1 MICSE
6 TSNTSLSILDE
17 VCAVRNLSVKC
28 LKMSKDNS
36 RAFTTFLSKNVSL
49 THLKLWIEQ
58 PSAVSCVQ
66 VLECLMYSKVLQCL
80 DLRGQPITYKDGVNK
95 AGIISR
101 FLRQVETLRKLRM
114 ESCGIVEDT
123 GNKYTKLTR
132 QCKLL
137 EIVEL
142 LSYFVC
148 MCVYVS
154 LNIFLKLP

>member
-6 TSNTSLSILDE
+6 TSNILLSILDE
-17 VCAVRNLSVKC
+17 VCAVRYLSVNC

-36 RAFTTFLSKNVSL
+36 GAFTTFLSKNVSL

-80 DLRGQPITYKDGVNK
+80 DLRGQTYKDGVNK

-123 GNKYTKLTR
+123 GN
-132 QCKLL
+132 Q
-137 EIVEL
+137 
-142 LSYFVC
+142 
-148 MCVYVS
+148 
-154 LNIFLKLP
+154 